1 MRPLLLDIHC
11 LEQKQQIDL
20 ALKSRTS
27 YSFCLIRA
35 MRFIAILRRDQAFA
49 CFYIIYNKA
58 EMRKV
63 QLQPASSSHS
73 MLYLPIGSKV
83 TFPSLPI
90 LAVLIVG
97 ALIVTGVVTFFWPVG
112 SLFASESVTTG
123 CTIPGCASAISL
135 TSWVVSTSLI
145 LEARVCSKIVVGP

>member
-1 MRPLLLDIHC
+1 
-11 LEQKQQIDL
+11 
-20 ALKSRTS
+20 
-27 YSFCLIRA
+27 
-35 MRFIAILRRDQAFA
+35 
-49 CFYIIYNKA
+49 
-58 EMRKV
+58 
-63 QLQPASSSHS
+63 

-97 ALIVTGVVTFFWPVG
+97 ALIVTGILAFLWPVG
-112 SLFASESVTTG
+112 SLFASESVTTD